1 MVKAGAMIAFGSDWP
16 VTSHI
21 PMQAI
26 SVPVTRTNAADGI
39 TEPWVIE
46 QALTMDE
53 SLSFYT
59 KNAAHQLFRENE
71 FGALE
76 VGKRAVFLVLDSDP
90 ALNPAA
96 KLVKLVS

>member
-16 VTSHI
+16 VTSHV

-26 SVPVTRTNAADGI
+26 CVPVTRTNAADGVS
-39 TEPWVIE
+39 EAWVIE
-46 QALTMDE
+46 EALTMDE
-53 SLSFYT
+53 SLTFYT
-59 KNAAHQLFRENE
+59 KNAAYQLFREKE

-76 VGKRAVFLVLDSDP
+76 VGKRAAFLVLDSDP

>member
-1 MVKAGAMIAFGSDWP
+1 
-16 VTSHI
+16 
-21 PMQAI
+21 
-26 SVPVTRTNAADGI
+26 
-39 TEPWVIE
+39 
-46 QALTMDE
+46 MDE